1 MTEDYKFGPEDIQI
15 EDPGMA
21 IDMIQDT
28 MEEFLSTADVSRV
41 YGEPILTKD
50 TLILPTAEIVAGMG
64 FGAGYGMGPNDEE
77 EIQGLGGGGG
87 GGGRVFARPV
97 AVIVSTPEG
106 VRVDPVVDPT
116 KIALAAF
123 TTFGFVM
130 ATLFKM
136 VNMGKTKDL

>member
-1 MTEDYKFGPEDIQI
+1 MTEDRNLIPEEIQI

-21 IDMIQDT
+21 IDMVQDT
-28 MEEFLSTADVSRV
+28 LDDFLATADVSRV
-41 YGEPILTKD
+41 YGAPIENED
-50 TLILPTAEIVAGMG
+50 TLIIPTAEIVAGMG
-64 FGAGYGMGPNDEE
+64 FGAGYGMGPDSNNETT
-77 EIQGLGGGGG
+77 GLGGGGG

-106 VRVDPVVDPT
+106 VRVDPVIDPT

-123 TTFGFVM
+123 TTFGFVI

-136 VNMGKTKDL
+136 VRMGKSQD